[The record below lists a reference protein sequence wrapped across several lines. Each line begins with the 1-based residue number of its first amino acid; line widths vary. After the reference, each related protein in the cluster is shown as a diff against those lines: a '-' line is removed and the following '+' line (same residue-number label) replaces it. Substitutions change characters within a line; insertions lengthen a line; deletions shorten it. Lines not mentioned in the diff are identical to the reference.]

1 MDLPSH
7 LSFGLAIGLAF
18 FGNNPEIVLL
28 IGLGTLI
35 PDLDR
40 EYWYVRQ
47 QVYAEEQYHRA
58 RFHNVFMILIGY
70 LVNPFFSLGIFL
82 HMLQDSF
89 TTAKDRGV
97 EWFYPLTRLVKRGMY
112 DQKMTP
118 ASADSSTKVYFYQE
132 DVLGY
137 VNAADPD
144 LREGNQPVPWRRV
157 YGFAQNSHLLDRG
170 FLVGSLAVIVI
181 WLAYPIGFAHA
192 YLFSELIE
200 SNPIW
205 AIGYAAV
212 AVLFAAGET
221 QRRDKLPR
229 LPQLKP
235 AQVPL
240 FLTGVALLVIWFT
253 LFRFEIIA
261 NLENILADP
270 VPVLA
275 GVLII
280 PIVVFTL
287 VKYYTRGG
295 RKAIV

>member
-28 IGLGTLI
+28 IGLGTLV

-58 RFHNVFMILIGY
+58 RFHNVFMILVGY

-112 DQKMTP
+112 DQKMSP
-118 ASADSSTKVYFYQE
+118 ASTDSSTKVYFYQE

-170 FLVGSLAVIVI
+170 FLVGSLAVIAI
-181 WLAYPIGFAHA
+181 WLVYPIGFAHA
-192 YLFSELIE
+192 NLFSELIE

-205 AIGYAAV
+205 VIGYAAIG
-212 AVLFAAGET
+212 VLFAAGET

-240 FLTGVALLVIWFT
+240 FVIGVALLVIWFV
-253 LFRFEIIA
+253 LFRFEILA

-270 VPVLA
+270 IPVLA
-275 GVLII
+275 GVVAI
-280 PIVVFTL
+280 PIVAFTL